1 MVTYIP
7 VQSTLSSPVTTG
19 YSIVG
24 ERCYGEGGFTSNV
37 IIQGAL
43 MVTLTPLAGKSVQYT
58 STGYVIEG
66 ESSPQSIGETM
77 TLTNRR
83 DAQGNFTGF
92 FMELPRKA
100 LLNISTLSENVV
112 AHYEGE
118 RYLDIDG
125 RSVRTFLYCY
135 IVTEVQS
142 ILRFE
147 WYFELTSGIL
157 LKFLKAIEIN
167 FVRVQWEAYVVI
179 NTTLT
184 LTSTHPITA
193 LFTNIQTNFYAVVG
207 ALVIIILGFYFL
219 TQRKSPTGGGGL

>member
-1 MVTYIP
+1 
-7 VQSTLSSPVTTG
+7 
-19 YSIVG
+19 
-24 ERCYGEGGFTSNV
+24 
-37 IIQGAL
+37 
-43 MVTLTPLAGKSVQYT
+43 
-58 STGYVIEG
+58 
-66 ESSPQSIGETM
+66 
-77 TLTNRR
+77 
-83 DAQGNFTGF
+83 
-92 FMELPRKA
+92 
-100 LLNISTLSENVV
+100 
-112 AHYEGE
+112 
-118 RYLDIDG
+118 
-125 RSVRTFLYCY
+125 VRTFLYCY

-219 TQRKSPTGGGGL
+219 TQRKSLTGGGGL